1 MTEAARVGEIAR
13 LSVPT
18 VLVAFGGAA
27 AQTLEVWL
35 IGRLGTEALAGYAL
49 VLPLLMLLQMTSTGA
64 MGGGVASAIARAL
77 GAGRRDEASALVMHS
92 MLIALGMG
100 LAFTI
105 GVLGAGEALFRAMG
119 ARGATLDY
127 ALTYSSWL
135 FAGAVL
141 VWLANTLGAV
151 LRGTGNMRLPAMVML
166 AWWAI
171 EAPLS
176 GVLMLVFDMGLR
188 GAAIAYITAFAGCCI
203 TMIVALMRGAAGF
216 VPRFDVEIR
225 RALFGRILSVGA
237 VATLMATIANI
248 TVVLV
253 TALVARHGDAAIAA
267 YGVGVRLEFL
277 MVPLAYG
284 IGATMTAMV
293 GHRVGAGAWG
303 AARATAWRGGLL
315 AGAIALAIGI
325 AAAALPGPLA
335 RTFGTSQAVQDSIRL
350 YLVIVGPAFGVFGL
364 GMALYFAAQGAGR
377 MRGPFTAS
385 VARIVVSVGGGVLL
399 GDFFGWGL
407 PGLFAAVSAGFVAYG
422 VIMAASV
429 RAGVWR

>member
-1 MTEAARVGEIAR
+1 M
-13 LSVPT
+13 PT

-27 AQTLEVWL
+27 AQTTEVWL

-77 GAGRRDEASALVMHS
+77 GAGRKDEASALVLHS
-92 MLIALGMG
+92 LLIAAGMG
-100 LAFTI
+100 VAFTV
-105 GVLGAGEALFRAMG
+105 GVVGFGPPLFRAMG
-119 ARGATLDY
+119 ASGAALDH

-135 FAGAVL
+135 FSGAVL

-151 LRGTGNMRLPAMVML
+151 LRGTGNMRLPAIIML

-176 GVLMLVFDMGLR
+176 GILMLGFGMGMR
-188 GAAIAYITAFAGCCI
+188 GAAIAYVLAFAGCCV
-203 TMIVALMRGAAGF
+203 TTLVAMRRGAAGF
-216 VPRFDVEIR
+216 VPRFDLSALSG
-225 RALFGRILSVGA
+225 ALFWRILSVGA
-237 VATLMATIANI
+237 VATAMATIANI

-277 MVPLAYG
+277 MVPLAFG

-293 GHRVGAGAWG
+293 GRRVGAGAWH
-303 AARATAWRGGLL
+303 AARATAWRGGFLAGGIALVIGLGAALFHAPL
-315 AGAIALAIGI
+315 AGAFATNDTVRDAIG
-325 AAAALPGPLA
+325 
-335 RTFGTSQAVQDSIRL
+335 L
-350 YLVIVGPAFGVFGL
+350 YLILVGPAFGILGL

-377 MRGPFTAS
+377 MRGPFLAS
-385 VARIVVSVGGGVLL
+385 VSRIVVSVGGGVLFGEVL
-399 GDFFGWGL
+399 GFGLSGV
-407 PGLFAAVSAGFVAYG
+407 FASVAAGFLAYG
-422 VIMAASV
+422 ALMAISV